1 MTITLAD
8 KARQNRK
15 AALAAV
21 RARHNATFA
30 TLFGADRRSGR

>member
-8 KARQNRK
+8 KARRNR
-15 AALAAV
+15 ATAVAAV

-30 TLFGADRRSGR
+30 TLFGADRRTPR